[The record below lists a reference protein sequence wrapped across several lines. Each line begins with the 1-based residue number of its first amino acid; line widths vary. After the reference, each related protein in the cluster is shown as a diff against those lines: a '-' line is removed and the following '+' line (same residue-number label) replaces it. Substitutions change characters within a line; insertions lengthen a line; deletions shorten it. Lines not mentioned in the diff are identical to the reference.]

1 MPNTVQLQHWAFE
14 RFQKLGASDQL
25 ADQLTLVLD
34 LLIIAIVSIIA
45 DALARR
51 IIMRIVHRV
60 VEKTKNDWDNIFY
73 DKKVFNGLA
82 HIFPA
87 IIISESTDFVLKDY
101 PEIIARIDQWVL
113 IYIFIV
119 VALVVNRV
127 LKAIQ
132 IIAYRSEYFEGKPV
146 GSFVQLFS
154 ILNYIVVSVLILS
167 QLIGKSPITVLGAFG
182 AGTAVLLLIF
192 RDTILGLVASIQLS
206 MNDMVRLGDWIS
218 MEKYGADG
226 DVIEIN
232 LTTVKVKNWDKTI
245 TTIPTYAFVS
255 DSFKNWRGMS
265 SSGVRRIKRHLLI
278 DMHSIHFITLDV
290 LPRLKKYA
298 LLRDFLERRQSEI
311 DAYNESQQIDR
322 SELINGRNM
331 TNIGVFREY
340 ASEYIRRHPMVNTNE
355 TLMVRQ
361 LQPTEIGLP
370 LEIYCFSS
378 TTEWVKYEGLMSD
391 IFDHLMAAA
400 PYFGLQIFQSPGGS
414 DFKQLINPSTS
425 PAIVEKPAPKG

>member
-1 MPNTVQLQHWAFE
+1 MLNTVELQHWAFE

-25 ADQLTLVLD
+25 ADQLTLALD
-34 LLIIAIVSIIA
+34 LIIILIVSIIA

-87 IIISESTDFVLKDY
+87 IIISESTDFVLADY
-101 PEIIARIDQWVL
+101 PEVVARIDQWVL

-278 DMHSIHFITLDV
+278 DMHSIHFVTIDA

-298 LLRDFLERRQSEI
+298 LLRDFLERRQQEI
-311 DAYNESQQIDR
+311 DAYNETHQIDR

-331 TNIGVFREY
+331 TNIGIFRQY
-340 ASEYIRRHPMVNTNE
+340 ASEYISRHPMVNTNE

-414 DFKQLINPSTS
+414 DFKQLMNPSTL
-425 PAIVEKPAPKG
+425 PATAAKPAPTA